1 MSQTTPISTPF
12 VLPSFR
18 WRWRGGFEAAFVSE
32 PGNRQT
38 QNQDSCLHAPSAQA
52 PVFCGVADGVGGGA
66 HGEIASSVFLE
77 HCAQAP
83 RKTARD
89 SARLLRWVLA
99 GDAKVREAIGRLT
112 DRPGAAT
119 AAAVW
124 LLGFGKAHLVNIGD
138 CRVYR
143 LTPRKSKC
151 SIDRITQDQT
161 YQNVGERHPPSGSP
175 DDPAR
180 MVGVDAIGTPSLV
193 AARVREGD
201 LLLVCSDGVHKH
213 VSDNEIADAIRIGL
227 SRRLTLRE
235 ICSVLVRTAKA
246 NGGDDD
252 ASALLVLRHSWL
264 GVRSIY
270 WWTLVTAALIW
281 LVSGF
286 AIGAF

>member
-12 VLPSFR
+12 VFPSFR

-32 PGNRQT
+32 SGSRQT
-38 QNQDSCLHAPSAQA
+38 QNQDSCIHAPSAQA

-83 RKTARD
+83 KKTVRD
-89 SARLLRWVLA
+89 SARLSRWVLA
-99 GDAKVREAIGRLT
+99 GDVKVREAIGRLT

-119 AAAVW
+119 AAAIW
-124 LLGFGKAHLVNIGD
+124 LLAFGKTHLINIGD

-143 LTPRKSKC
+143 LRPRKAQC
-151 SIDRITQDQT
+151 SIERVTLDQT
-161 YQNVGERHPPSGSP
+161 YENIGERHPPSGNP
-175 DDPAR
+175 GDPAR
-180 MVGVDAIGTPSLV
+180 MVGVGAIGTPSMV

-201 LLLVCSDGVHKH
+201 LLLICSDGVHKF
-213 VSDNEIADAIRIGL
+213 VSDNAIANVIRTGL
-227 SRRLTLRE
+227 SKRLSLKE
-235 ICSVLVRTAKA
+235 IWSVLVRTAKA

-252 ASALLVLRHSWL
+252 ASALLVVRHCWF
-264 GVRSIY
+264 GVRGIY
-270 WWTLVTAALIW
+270 WWTLVTAGLIW